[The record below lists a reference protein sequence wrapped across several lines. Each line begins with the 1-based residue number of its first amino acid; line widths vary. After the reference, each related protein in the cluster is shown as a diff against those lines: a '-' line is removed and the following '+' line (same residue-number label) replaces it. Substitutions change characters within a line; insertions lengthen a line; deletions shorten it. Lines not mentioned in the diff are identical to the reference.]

1 MSNELVS
8 YVDKMTP
15 QILNLESQIV
25 FSIYKDYNNYRKIK
39 QIIDPSKFLNKDLT
53 TLYIWAE
60 KLYSKFNYT
69 ELSKEKLNL
78 LIDEFKVEEKRK
90 EYLRNQID
98 LLFLLSG
105 SDYSVNI
112 EGVVSQYFKYTGIK
126 QFIHLCDSKGGL
138 ENLLSTFSEDI
149 DMNSQDIKNYF
160 NIKISDMFK
169 SFEDSEGKV
178 IFLDDDLD
186 NWIVNVIR
194 NKAFGNGIP
203 QIYNKLLNNF
213 TKGIQTGVNLFGSF
227 SGRGK
232 TTWLWILYILPTLL
246 FEDQDKIKREKIY
259 IMANEQDDEIFKL
272 LYLLSVVS
280 MIVSPLSEED
290 KVKVKTIS
298 RDRIVSNRGTK
309 EDEETLLKT
318 SKFIHDNFKN
328 RIKFEFTQGFDIDH
342 IESRIDR
349 YSKLGFNNFY
359 FDTMKAD
366 RVDQYGDLVR
376 LVTKIDLFCKK
387 YNIRSV
393 ITVQLRLDLTWRKY
407 LKEDCIASAKGI
419 ITVVENV
426 LLFREVDYEEAQ
438 NLKIKKLVYNKE
450 TKKYT
455 YEYIKQQEW
464 LKPKEELMKGEK
476 YMAFFLGKNRHGDNY
491 KVLLNQCN
499 FDRIWMREVGEII
512 GMEDDSF
519 MSAPKRS

>member
-1 MSNELVS
+1 MTNEVTT
-8 YVDKMTP
+8 YIDKMTP
-15 QILNLESQIV
+15 QILELEKQIV

-39 QIIDPSKFLNKDLT
+39 QVVDPSKFIDKNLS
-53 TLYIWAE
+53 TLYMWAE

-69 ELSKEKLNL
+69 ELSKEKLNH
-78 LIDEFKVEEKRK
+78 LIDDFNVEDKRK

-98 LLFLLSG
+98 LLFLLSN
-105 SDYSVNI
+105 SEYSVNI

-126 QFIHLCDSKGGL
+126 SFLNLCESKGGL
-138 ENLLSTFSEDI
+138 ENLLATFSEDI
-149 DMNSQDIKNYF
+149 NMNSQDIKNYF
-160 NIKISDMFK
+160 NFKVSDMFK

-178 IFLDDDLD
+178 IFLDDNLD
-186 NWIVNVIR
+186 EWIINVIR
-194 NKAFGNGIP
+194 NKSFGTGIP
-203 QIYNKLLNNF
+203 QVYNKLLNNF
-213 TKGIQTGVNLFGSF
+213 TKGVQKGVNLLGSF
-227 SGRGK
+227 SGTGK
-232 TTWLWILYILPTLL
+232 TTWLWILYVLPILL
-246 FEDQDKIKREKIY
+246 FEDTDKVKREKIY
-259 IMANEQDDEIFKL
+259 IMANEQDSDVFKL
-272 LYLLSVVS
+272 LYLLAIVS
-280 MIVSPLSEED
+280 MILAPLDE
-290 KVKVKTIS
+290 KIKTIS

-309 EDEETLLKT
+309 EDEENLLRTDKY
-318 SKFIHDNFKN
+318 IQENFN
-328 RIKFEFTQGFDIDH
+328 HRIKFEFTQGFDIDL

-349 YSKLGFNNFY
+349 QTKLGFNNFV

-366 RVDQYGDLVR
+366 RVDQYGDLVM

-387 YNIRSV
+387 YGVRSI
-393 ITVQLRLDLTWRKY
+393 ITVQLRLDIKWRKY

-426 LLFREVDYEEAQ
+426 LLFREVTYEEVQ
-438 NLKIKKLVYNKE
+438 TFKLKNLVYNQE

-455 YEYIKQQEW
+455 YQYLKQQDW
-464 LKPKEELMKGEK
+464 LKPKEEMMRGEK